1 MEIIETSLSGVPLLR
16 VAGDIDHFTS
26 LALDDAV
33 QDALTL
39 HGSHLL
45 LDLSECPYLD
55 SGGLGVI
62 LTALRKLRAKGWLG
76 VIGGSPD
83 LLRLFTISGLATEP
97 EFRVFATLP
106 AASAAVAADPR
117 SHV

>member
-1 MEIIETSLSGVPLLR
+1 MEIIKTSLSGVPLLR
-16 VAGDIDHFTS
+16 VVGDIDHFTS

-45 LDLSECPYLD
+45 LDLGECPYLD

-62 LTALRKLRAKGWLG
+62 LTALRKLRTKGWLG

-83 LLRLFTISGLATEP
+83 LLRLFTISGLITEP
-97 EFRVFATLP
+97 EFRVFATP
-106 AASAAVAADPR
+106 SAAAAAVAADLA
-117 SHV
+117 